1 MPGHI
6 KKSEGPD
13 PDPDPWLVVSPE
25 LKVKLKAKPYDP
37 KKSCW
42 VPEKATGG
50 YLEGLID
57 STDGDKVTVTILT
70 TKDKKVFK
78 KDQVGQVN
86 PPKFDCSD
94 DMSGLTYLND
104 ACVLWNS
111 VVRYKNEL
119 IYTYSGLFC
128 IAINPY
134 KRFPIYTQ
142 RAMEIY
148 IGKRRSECPPHIF
161 GVAEGS
167 YQGMQN
173 AGKNQSILITGESGA
188 GKTENTKKVISYFAS
203 IGASGKKKEGEPG
216 LEDKIVQ
223 TNPVLEAWG
232 NAKTVRNDNSSRF
245 GKFIRI
251 WFNQAGKLSGAD
263 MVVYL
268 LEKSRLTFQA
278 ELERCYHSFYNLM
291 SDQVVDLKEKCLLSD
306 DIYDYWWVSQGKV
319 TVPSI
324 DDKEDMMFA
333 DEAYD
338 ILGFT
343 KEEKYNI
350 YKLTSVVMHM
360 GNLTKDF
367 VPVGKEEQAEVK
379 DDTNARKVAELC
391 GIDSEWMCTYFCK
404 PKLKVGTEWVS
415 KGQSCSGAANSV
427 AGIGR
432 KIYELVFRFIVDK
445 CNTTLIDLSMK
456 KVQYIGCLDI
466 AGFEIFDYN
475 GFEQICINFCNEKL
489 QQFFNQHMFVLEQ
502 EEYVREGI
510 EWANVDF
517 GMDLQKCI
525 TMFEKP
531 MGLLAILEEE
541 SLFPKATDATF
552 AAKLHENLLGKCE
565 NFQKANPKPD
575 PNAHFAVVHYA
586 ATVSYNLTGWLDKN
600 KDPLNDTVVELMKN
614 GSNNLLI
621 ECFHD
626 HPGQPLEAK
635 KDQGGGGRKK
645 GGGKTVS
652 SFYKGQ
658 LDDLMKTLYATDP
671 SFIRCV
677 VPNTHKQPGGVE
689 PGLVMHQYQCNG
701 VLAGIAICRK
711 GFPNKMLYPEF
722 KARYNILAAGAV
734 AKAKNDKAAAKAVL
748 DTIKLEAEKYRLGH
762 TKVFFR
768 AGILG
773 YMEEVREDRIGSVLS
788 WLQGQARGKASRL
801 VFKKMQ
807 DQKLA
812 LYCLQRTI
820 RNWHIG
826 KTWLWWQLWL
836 AIKPNLKCTKFAQYK
851 AEYEEKI
858 AIAEANI
865 DKAVAECNKVTAEH
879 DRLLNEKNDLVL
891 ALQSGG
897 SAVQDII
904 DKTNRIEAM
913 KNDVQKQLDDTNM
926 RIKGEEEQK
935 AVINQQ
941 AAKVKSEADK
951 LRGETKTLESQM
963 EACEEDKM
971 TKDSQIRT
979 LKEEIAHQEELIAKL
994 QKEKRSIGDS
1004 RQKTEEDIQA
1014 MEDRCNHLNKVK
1026 GKLEQSLDECEDSL
1040 EREKKS
1046 KSDVEKIKRKVEGDL
1061 KLTQEAVADLE
1072 RIRSELSQ
1080 TVQRKE
1086 KEISSMSAKIED
1098 EQTLGGKYSRQ
1109 IKELQGRLEELD
1121 EELAVE
1127 RQNRAKA
1134 EKNRSLLSRDIE
1146 DLGQKLE
1153 DAGNNTATQIELNK
1167 KRENELSKLKAELEE
1182 SNIAHEGTLAAL
1194 RQKHNNNMSELGEQI
1209 DSLNKMKGK
1218 AEKDKAGM
1226 ERDLQEA
1233 RAGLDEAMRE
1243 RANHERN
1250 GKLTQGLIVESNQK
1264 LDEMARALNE
1274 ADSSRKK
1281 LQVENQDLTRQIEE
1295 TENAI
1300 AALNKNKISLTT
1312 QLEDTKRMGDSE
1324 ARDRASL
1331 LSRFKNLN
1339 TELENLKERIDEE
1352 NEKKSDGL
1360 KGLSKA
1366 HAEVQLWRSKYETEG
1381 LGRVDELEGVKQKI
1395 TARLAE
1401 AEETID
1407 SLNQKVAST
1416 EKTKHRLETE
1426 LEDLQLE
1433 YERVHAAA
1441 IITEKRGKNF
1451 DKVVG
1456 EWKAKVDDLSAEIDA
1471 SQKECRN
1478 YNSELFRLKA
1488 AWDETV
1494 EQLDVVK
1501 RENKNLADEIKD
1513 LLDQL
1518 GDGGRSIHE
1527 LDKQRRR
1534 LEVEKE
1540 ELQAALEE
1548 AEAAL
1553 EQEENKVLRSQLEL
1567 GQVRQEIDRKIQEKE
1582 EEFNNTR
1589 KNHQRAMDSMQASL
1603 EAETR
1608 AKAEALRIKKKLESD
1623 INELEIALD
1632 HANKANSEAQ
1642 KSIKR
1647 YQGQLRDVESQFE
1660 EESRQRME
1668 IAEKAG
1674 LADRK
1679 ANALQGEMEESRAL
1693 LDSADRSKKQCDME
1707 LADARSAVNDMT
1719 SINSKALAEKRHL
1732 ESACHTMHAEIDD
1745 MLHQAKNSE
1754 EKAKKAMV
1762 DAARLAD
1769 ELRAEQDHAS
1779 GQEKA
1784 KRALDTQISE
1794 LDNRL
1799 AEANDNAMKGGRNAM
1814 AKLESRIREMEIEL
1828 GGVQSRTSEAAKA
1841 YQKAERRIKELQFQQ
1856 EEDHKNQDQMTDLA
1870 HKLQQ
1875 KIKTYKKQIEE
1886 AEEIAALNLAKFRKA
1901 QQELEE
1907 TEDRTKMAE
1916 AQLSLSRQARGG
1928 STFM

>member
-1 MPGHI
+1 MPGHV
-6 KKSEGPD
+6 KKTDGPD
-13 PDPDPWLVVSPE
+13 PCPDQWLIVSDD
-25 LKVKLKAKPYDP
+25 LKVKLKSKPYDP
-37 KKSCW
+37 KKSVW
-42 VPEKATGG
+42 VPDKATGG
-50 YLEGLID
+50 YDEGLIE
-57 STDGDKVTVTILT
+57 SIDGEKVTVKILG
-70 TKDKKVFK
+70 KDTKVFK

-86 PPKFDCSD
+86 PPKFDCSE
-94 DMSGLTYLND
+94 DMAGLTYLND

-148 IGKRRSECPPHIF
+148 MGMRRSECPPHIF

-167 YQGMQN
+167 YQGMMN
-173 AGKNQSILITGESGA
+173 VGKNQSILITGESGA

-203 IGASGKKKEGEPG
+203 IGATGKKKEGEPG

-251 WFNQAGKLSGAD
+251 WFNAGGKLSGAD
-263 MVVYL
+263 MVIYL

-278 ELERCYHSFYNLM
+278 ELERCYHSFYNIM
-291 SDQVVDLKEKCLLSD
+291 SDQVPDCKAKCHLSD
-306 DIYDYWWVSQGKV
+306 DIYDYWWVSQGKT

-333 DEAYD
+333 HEAYD

-343 KEEKYNI
+343 EEEKYNV
-350 YKLTSVVMHM
+350 YKLTAVVMHM
-360 GNLTKDF
+360 GNLSKDF

-379 DDTNARKVAELC
+379 DETNAEKVADLC
-391 GIDSEWMCTYFCK
+391 GIDREWMITYFCK

-415 KGQSCSGAANSV
+415 KGQTCDGASQSV
-427 AGIGR
+427 GGIGR
-432 KIYELVFRFIVDK
+432 SIYERVFTFIMNK
-445 CNTTLIDLSMK
+445 CNETLFDPTMK

-475 GFEQICINFCNEKL
+475 GFEQICINFANEKL

-502 EEYVREGI
+502 EEYVREGL
-510 EWANVDF
+510 EWGNVDF

-541 SLFPKATDATF
+541 SLFPKATDQSF

-565 NFQKANPKPD
+565 NFQKANPRPD

-586 ATVSYNLTGWLDKN
+586 ATVSYNLTGWLFKN
-600 KDPLNDTVVELMKN
+600 KDPLNDTIVEMMKN
-614 GSNNLLI
+614 GSNALLI
-621 ECFHD
+621 TCFAD

-635 KDQGGGGRKK
+635 KDAGGGGKKK

-652 SFYKGQ
+652 SFYKSQ

-671 SFIRCV
+671 AFIRCV
-677 VPNTHKQPGGVE
+677 VPNTHKIPGGVE

-701 VLAGIAICRK
+701 VLAGIAICRA
-711 GFPNKMLYPEF
+711 GFPNKVLYPEF
-722 KARYNILAAGAV
+722 KSRYNILAAAAV
-734 AKAKNDKAAAKAVL
+734 AKAKKDKDAAGAVMKTIQL
-748 DTIKLEAEKYRLGH
+748 DPEKFRLGH

-773 YMEEVREDRIGSVLS
+773 YMEEVREDRIGMVLS
-788 WLQGQARGKASRL
+788 WLQAQARGKASRL
-801 VFKKMQ
+801 VFKKLQ
-807 DQKLA
+807 DQKLS

-820 RNWHIG
+820 RNYYIG

-865 DKAVAECNKVTAEH
+865 DKAIAECNKVKSVYE
-879 DRLLNEKNDLVL
+879 RLSNEKNELVL

-913 KNDVQKQLDDTNM
+913 KNDLQKQMDETNA
-926 RIKGEEEQK
+926 RVRGEEEAIANLESQGG
-935 AVINQQ
+935 
-941 AAKVKSEADK
+941 KVRAEADK
-951 LRGETKTLESQM
+951 LRGDIKTLESTM
-963 EACEEDKM
+963 EACEEDKS
-971 TKDSQIRT
+971 TKDNQIRT
-979 LKEEIAHQEELIAKL
+979 LKEEIAHQEDLIAKL
-994 QKEKRSIGDS
+994 GKEKRGAGES

-1014 MEDRCNHLNKVK
+1014 MEDKCNHLNKVK

-1040 EREKKS
+1040 EREKKA
-1046 KSDVEKIKRKVEGDL
+1046 KGDVEKLKRKVEGDL
-1061 KLTQEAVADLE
+1061 KLTQEAVSDLE
-1072 RIRSELSQ
+1072 RVRSELSQ
-1080 TVQRKE
+1080 TIQRKE
-1086 KEISSMSAKIED
+1086 KEVASMSAKIED
-1098 EQTLGGKYSRQ
+1098 EQTLSSKYSKQ
-1109 IKELQGRLEELD
+1109 IKELSSRLEELD
-1121 EELAVE
+1121 EELCIE

-1134 EKNRSLLSRDIE
+1134 EKNRATLSRDIE
-1146 DLGQKLE
+1146 DLAEKLE

-1167 KRENELSKLKAELEE
+1167 KRESELAKLKAELEE

-1194 RQKHNNNMSELGEQI
+1194 RQKHNNNMSEMGEQI
-1209 DSLNKMKGK
+1209 DSLNKMKAK
-1218 AEKDKAGM
+1218 AEKDKANM

-1233 RAGLDEAMRE
+1233 RAGLDESMRD

-1250 GKLTQGLIVESNQK
+1250 GKLTGGLIVEANQK

-1300 AALNKNKISLTT
+1300 AALGKNKISLTT
-1312 QLEDTKRMGDSE
+1312 QLEDTKRLGDSE
-1324 ARDRASL
+1324 ARDRAAL
-1331 LSRFKNLN
+1331 LAKFKNLN
-1339 TELENLKERIDEE
+1339 TELENLKERIEE
-1352 NEKKSDGL
+1352 ESEKKSDAL
-1360 KGLSKA
+1360 KALSKS
-1366 HAEVQLWRSKYETEG
+1366 HAEIQLWRSKFETEA
-1381 LGRVDELEGVKQKI
+1381 LGRIDELEGSKQKLS
-1395 TARLAE
+1395 ARLIE
-1401 AEETID
+1401 AEETIET
-1407 SLNQKVAST
+1407 LNQKVAST

-1441 IITEKRGKNF
+1441 IITEKRGRNF
-1451 DKVVG
+1451 DKVIG
-1456 EWKAKVDDLSAEIDA
+1456 EWKAKVDDLGAEVEA

-1488 AWDETV
+1488 AWDETS

-1548 AEAAL
+1548 AEGAL
-1553 EQEENKVLRSQLEL
+1553 EQEENKVLRAQLEL

-1582 EEFNNTR
+1582 EEFDNTR
-1589 KNHQRAMDSMQASL
+1589 KNHQRAMDSLQASL
-1603 EAETR
+1603 EAESR

-1632 HANKANSEAQ
+1632 HANKANAEAH

-1647 YQGQLRDVESQFE
+1647 YQAQLRDVEGLYE
-1660 EESRQRME
+1660 EEGRQRRE

-1674 LADRK
+1674 LADRR
-1679 ANALQGEMEESRAL
+1679 ANALQGELEEARAL
-1693 LDSADRSKKQCDME
+1693 LDSADRGKKQADME
-1707 LADARSAVNDMT
+1707 LAEARGAVNDMT
-1719 SINSKALAEKRHL
+1719 TINSKAGSDKRRL
-1732 ESACHTMHAEIDD
+1732 ESAIHTMHAEIDD

-1769 ELRAEQDHAS
+1769 ELRAEQEHATT
-1779 GQEKA
+1779 QEKA
-1784 KRALDTQISE
+1784 KRSLESQIAE
-1794 LDNRL
+1794 LEQRL
-1799 AEANDNAMKGGRNAM
+1799 AEANEIAAKGGRAAM
-1814 AKLESRIREMEIEL
+1814 AKLESRIRELEIEL
-1828 GGVQSRTSEAAKA
+1828 GSSQSKTGETFKGF
-1841 YQKAERRIKELQFQQ
+1841 QKAERRIKELQFQQ
-1856 EEDHKNQDQMTDLA
+1856 DEDHKNQDRMSELA
-1870 HKLQQ
+1870 GKLQQ

-1886 AEEIAALNLAKFRKA
+1886 AEEIAALNLAKYRKA

-1907 TEDRTKMAE
+1907 AE
-1916 AQLSLSRQARGG
+1916 ERSKLAGNALSVARATSIG
-1928 STFM
+1928 F